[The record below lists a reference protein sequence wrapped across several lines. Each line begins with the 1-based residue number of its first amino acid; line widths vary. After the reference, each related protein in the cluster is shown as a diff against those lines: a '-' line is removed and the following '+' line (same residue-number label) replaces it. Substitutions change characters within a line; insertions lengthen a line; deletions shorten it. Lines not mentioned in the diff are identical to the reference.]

1 MIAEL
6 GSERRIHS
14 LALPIPRPCET
25 RFPFVSVVDS
35 IPSAITEDSPKE
47 MTMVEAEVYAQQI
60 TGNKDRSS
68 IISPYAT
75 LIPAERSLKKISL
88 CLLGSGTKA
97 GLCVQG
103 KDIIRTPST
112 VEPQEV
118 TVVREEVQ
126 GVGIAGFEIHS
137 QDRRQWR

>member
-25 RFPFVSVVDS
+25 PFPYVSVVDS

-103 KDIIRTPST
+103 KDIIRKPST